1 MADNYLEKK
10 FEELREKRPVI
21 KRNHLSLDTLLRRNR
36 SYRGYDPAR
45 VVTREELKKLVEVTT
60 LVPSGKNL
68 QALRYRLVTAE
79 ESDKVL
85 PLIRMGAALPELHL
99 PFPGTE
105 PRAFLVICSTIPE
118 NPVLDIDLGIAA
130 QSLLLKA
137 VEMGLNGL
145 IIRAFDP
152 GKMQEA
158 LGLELV
164 PLLVI
169 AIGKGAENI
178 FLKPVDAGESLAYYR
193 KDGVHFVRG
202 LVHPRT
208 SIGGGARRIQ
218 VICAANDAGD
228 VGRGRSEAES
238 PGPLMYRTTYKKRRH
253 PGRDAVFRWV
263 MRRLVGHDRIE
274 GLGELDELRDFLLD
288 RGAAAEVLLF
298 VHLGELGG
306 EIRSIAVAELFHGV
320 HTGGLEQFGELRA
333 DTLDAE
339 QVRMVHPR
347 ENAAVID
354 TGGILDGLT
363 ALGVGALL
371 EELVYGF
378 NADANELLGVHRADT
393 LNVDNLVSHIK
404 ICV

>member
-45 VVTREELKKLVEVTT
+45 VVTREELKRLVEVTT

-145 IIRAFDP
+145 IIRAFDS

-193 KDGVHFVRG
+193 KDGVHFVPK
-202 LVHPRT
+202 LK
-208 SIGGGARRIQ
+208 
-218 VICAANDAGD
+218 
-228 VGRGRSEAES
+228 AE
-238 PGPLMYRTTYKKRRH
+238 
-253 PGRDAVFRWV
+253 D
-263 MRRLVGHDRIE
+263 
-274 GLGELDELRDFLLD
+274 LL
-288 RGAAAEVLLF
+288 
-298 VHLGELGG
+298 
-306 EIRSIAVAELFHGV
+306 I
-320 HTGGLEQFGELRA
+320 
-333 DTLDAE
+333 
-339 QVRMVHPR
+339 
-347 ENAAVID
+347 
-354 TGGILDGLT
+354 
-363 ALGVGALL
+363 
-371 EELVYGF
+371 
-378 NADANELLGVHRADT
+378 
-393 LNVDNLVSHIK
+393 
-404 ICV
+404 